1 MHHLINDS
9 SLWFLYHVWTHC
21 IAFYHVHYKLCM
33 FNQAFYLHWSVLCF
47 LKGEKNEQTVE
58 KHNKLRVEV
67 KTTVS

>member
-1 MHHLINDS
+1 
-9 SLWFLYHVWTHC
+9 
-21 IAFYHVHYKLCM
+21 
-33 FNQAFYLHWSVLCF
+33 LHWSVLCF

>member
-1 MHHLINDS
+1 MIHP
-9 SLWFLYHVWTHC
+9 C
-21 IAFYHVHYKLCM
+21 GFYTMYGSIVLLSTMSIIVLCM
-33 FNQAFYLHWSVLCF
+33 FNQVFYLHWSVLCF